1 MINPPN
7 AIIVINRV
15 LYTILQGCSLR
26 YGATVY

>member
-7 AIIVINRV
+7 AIIVTNYISAH
-15 LYTILQGCSLR
+15 YLQGCSLK